1 MRDKNKDIA
10 VRLNTIVRINT
21 AITIGQTINQK
32 KIVKWDIISKIEIM
46 L

>member
-21 AITIGQTINQK
+21 AITIGQTIIK
-32 KIVKWDIISKIEIM
+32 KKNCKM
-46 L
+46 RHY